1 MLLYLNNQ
9 FLNEAKASIPVN
21 NRSFRYGDGC
31 FETMKLY
38 KGQVLHASLHME
50 RLWHSLQLLQFEPPA
65 WFTPD
70 YILQRTTELAQ
81 RNQHSALA
89 RIRFTVFRGE
99 GGLYDAANMRP
110 HLLIQSWALNPENN
124 KLNTNGLVLDI
135 YTGGHKA
142 CDALANL
149 KSNNYLL
156 YAMAALAAKQQHIND
171 MLVLNQYGRVADS
184 TIANLW
190 WRQGDTIFTPALA
203 EGPVAGTMRR
213 YLLQQLP
220 LHGYQVQEDHVSP
233 ERLLA
238 ADEVWLSNA
247 IYGIRWVQRIG
258 RRSYPLHI
266 AAAIYQQVL
275 QPLWA

>member
-1 MLLYLNNQ
+1 MLLYLNDQ
-9 FLNEAKASIPVN
+9 FLNEAKAGISVN

-38 KGQVLHASLHME
+38 KGRVLQADLHME
-50 RLWHSLQLLQFEPPA
+50 RLWHSLQLLQFEPPT

-70 YILQRTTELAQ
+70 YILQRSTELAQ
-81 RNQHSALA
+81 RNQHAALA
-89 RIRFTVFRGE
+89 RIRCTVFRGD

-110 HLLIQSWALNPENN
+110 HLLLQSWALNPENN
-124 KLNTNGLVLDI
+124 KLNSNGLVLDI
-135 YTGGHKA
+135 YSHGHKA

-156 YAMAALAAKQQHIND
+156 YGMAALAAKQQHTND
-171 MLVLNQYGRVADS
+171 MLVLNQHGRLADS

-190 WRQGDTIFTPALA
+190 WREGDTIFTPALT

-220 LHGYQVQEDHVSP
+220 QHGYQVQEDSASP

-247 IYGIRWVQRIG
+247 IYGIKWVRQLG
-258 RRSYPLHI
+258 QRSYGLQV
-266 AAAIYQQVL
+266 AASIHQQVL
-275 QPLWA
+275 APLWA